1 MHRSRTCNVAAGM
14 RQRSD
19 VGPSFVVAAALA
31 LAMSCANA
39 QNQKEQAVNAAFADG
54 ITTAVGVAA
63 SGGVINPVGPLLTT
77 AMKALTFQRASEL
90 PEVEQPAAYAAASA
104 MWMGGTVSNVCIT
117 AVFLSGGGFAPAC
130 LAVGAAWGLKSWDDS
145 EHERRFWERC
155 AIVRQFA
162 VRENVECV
170 YVPGKLALAK
180 ETPARAA
187 QGKGK
192 PVPRTTLILTPTTPP
207 PESETAYAPVHEVE
221 AP

>member
-1 MHRSRTCNVAAGM
+1 MHKSSTCNGAAAT
-14 RQRSD
+14 RQRS
-19 VGPSFVVAAALA
+19 GMSFLVAPALA
-31 LAMSCANA
+31 LAMGAVCA

-63 SGGVINPVGPLLTT
+63 SGGLINPVGPLLTT

-90 PEVEQPAAYAAASA
+90 PETEQPAAYAAASA

-130 LAVGAAWGLKSWDDS
+130 LAVGAAWGLKNWDDS

-162 VRENVECV
+162 VRENIECV
-170 YVPGKLALAK
+170 YVPGKLALAR
-180 ETPARAA
+180 ETPAKPGKAKPGQRA
-187 QGKGK
+187 
-192 PVPRTTLILTPTTPP
+192 TTLILTPTTTPP
-207 PESETAYAPVHEVE
+207 AAPPVSPAAHEVE